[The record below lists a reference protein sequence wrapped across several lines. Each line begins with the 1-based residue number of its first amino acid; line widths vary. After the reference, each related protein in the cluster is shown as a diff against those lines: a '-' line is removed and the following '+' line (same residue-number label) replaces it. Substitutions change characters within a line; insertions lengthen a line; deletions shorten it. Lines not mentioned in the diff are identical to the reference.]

1 MMTKQGERAL
11 KPLRKE
17 SKRISRSNNYTN
29 WVSKLDNVKV
39 CLIHVVQICLA
50 LHPALVQLQ
59 ETFVQH

>member
-39 CLIHVVQICLA
+39 CLICIVKICLA

>member
-29 WVSKLDNVKV
+29 WVSKLDNVKA
-39 CLIHVVQICLA
+39 CLIFIVQICLA